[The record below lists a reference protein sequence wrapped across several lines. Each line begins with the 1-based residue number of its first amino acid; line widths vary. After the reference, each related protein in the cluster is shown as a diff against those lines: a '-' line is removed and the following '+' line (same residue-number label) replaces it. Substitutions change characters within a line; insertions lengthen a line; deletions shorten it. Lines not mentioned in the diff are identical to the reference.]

1 VRKLT
6 AGQKKALK
14 QAALKYKEEHGIL
27 PFSVDD
33 FDYQKVTLPID
44 NMNPCEIFWQNAN
57 RFISDLYFEE
67 QRSKSWA

>member
-1 VRKLT
+1 MRKLT

-14 QAALKYKEEHGIL
+14 QAALNYQKEHGTL

-44 NMNPCEIFWQNAN
+44 NMNPCEVFWQNAN
-57 RFISDLYFEE
+57 RFISDMYFEE
-67 QRSKSWA
+67 QRRG